1 MASQESTSFIQR
13 AGGIWQRGLRRFVPA
28 PYLAAMMLG
37 TGLCAEGIDAGRRPP
52 STPMGE
58 AQRRFLGEHCERCH
72 GAEKQKGSFRVD
84 DLPLLIGEARVAER
98 WQKVLNAVNSGEMPP
113 DDEKQ
118 PKREAKL
125 EFLEELQESMMA
137 ARRTLGDQGGVSIAR
152 RLNRREYRNT
162 IQSLLG
168 VNLDVGELPADGGL
182 GGFDTN
188 ALSLLM
194 SGDQFEQYYALA
206 LEALNEVHARRA
218 APEKRYY
225 VRVEGESRLEGVRK
239 ALQERLEE
247 RRRYTRWTH
256 AVDEAGRR
264 PENQALLQELRAKKQ
279 AEEPYRSWD
288 RIQGAPPPS
297 EYGFVDYT
305 RARHDGEGHWALV
318 PFLSYYVSKPESQKG
333 AFLTPGDNAACNFLD
348 LGAVGWPSGR
358 YVIRVRVGAVERSP
372 AKRRF
377 LEFGRRTMGRPSV
390 ISSHQVTG
398 TLKEPQVLEIP
409 MELQS
414 GGDRIFYVA
423 ERGCLDDDS
432 QGNRKYFAGVRD
444 NGIGPDLVLWVDW
457 MEMENLPPSGPPVG
471 SELERAGIPIA
482 ALGDQE
488 MVPAD
493 LRAGLERFSETA
505 FRGAKPS
512 GAFLDGLLKIYA
524 SHRAAGKKPGEALR
538 QVLAV
543 VLASP
548 RFLYLVEP
556 SPAEGRRRLDGGE
569 MAARLSYFL
578 WGTPPDPELS
588 AMGKAGALEK
598 VEALT
603 AQVGRMLE
611 DERHRDFTV
620 AFTHQW
626 LGMDRLNFFQF
637 NGDKYPDF
645 DLCVKNAARQE
656 VYETVGRLV
665 RENRS
670 LSELLKSDHVVV
682 NALMADYYG
691 LPGVEGDGFRRV
703 PIAEGSPRGGLLG
716 MAAVLAMGSNGEHTS
731 PVDRGAWVLRKLLH
745 APPPPAPPNVPQLAR
760 LEGKLLTTRER
771 LGLHQEEAQCANC
784 HRKIDP
790 IGFGLENFDAAGR
803 WRTEDRYNHPGK
815 GEKKWTIEAAGTFHN
830 GPSFKD
836 YHELKNLIA
845 ARLDDFAR
853 GFAEALCEYALGR
866 PYGFSDEAVVEAMLA
881 RAKPEGYAVRE
892 MILGLVLSESFRSK

>member
-1 MASQESTSFIQR
+1 M
-13 AGGIWQRGLRRFVPA
+13 V
-28 PYLAAMMLG
+28 
-37 TGLCAEGIDAGRRPP
+37 EG
-52 STPMGE
+52 
-58 AQRRFLGEHCERCH
+58 QRRFLGEHCERCH

-84 DLPLLIGEARVAER
+84 DLPLVIGEAHVAER

-113 DDEKQ
+113 EEEKQ
-118 PKREAKL
+118 PVREAKL
-125 EFLEELQESMMA
+125 EFLEVLQESMMT
-137 ARRTLGDQGGVSIAR
+137 ARRRLGDQGGVSIAR

-162 IQSLLG
+162 MQALLG
-168 VNLDVGELPADGGL
+168 VNLDVSELPADGGM

-194 SGDQFEQYYALA
+194 SGDQFEQYHALA
-206 LEALNEVHARRA
+206 LEALNEVHARRS
-218 APEKRYY
+218 APEKRYHI
-225 VRVEGESRLEGVRK
+225 RVEGESRLESVRK
-239 ALQERLEE
+239 ALRERMDE

-264 PENQALLQELRAKKQ
+264 PENQALVQELRGKKQ
-279 AEEPYRSWD
+279 PEEPYRSWD

-318 PFLSYYVSKPESQKG
+318 PFLSYYVSQPESQTG
-333 AFLTPGDNAACNFLD
+333 AFLTPGDNAACNSVD
-348 LGAVGWPSGR
+348 LAAWGWPAGR
-358 YVIRVRVGAVERSP
+358 YVLRVRVGAVEGSP

-377 LEFGRRTMGRPSV
+377 LEFGRRVMGRYTAVSC
-390 ISSHQVTG
+390 HQVTG

-409 MELQS
+409 VELRGS
-414 GGDRIFYVA
+414 GDRSFYVA
-423 ERGCLDDDS
+423 ERGCLDDDA

-444 NGIGPDLVLWVDW
+444 NGVGPDLVLWVDW
-457 MEMENLPPSGPPVG
+457 LEMENVPPSGPPVG
-471 SELERAGIPIA
+471 SELERAGIPID
-482 ALGDQE
+482 ALGGRE
-488 MVPAD
+488 IAPAE
-493 LRAGLERFSETA
+493 LRAGLERFAETA

-512 GAFLDGLLKIYA
+512 GAFLDGLLKMHEG
-524 SHRAAGKKPGEALR
+524 HRAAGKKPGEALR

-556 SPAEGRRRLDGGE
+556 SVEAGRRRLDGGE

-578 WGTPPDPELS
+578 WGAPPDAELR
-588 AMGKAGALEK
+588 GLGREGALEK
-598 VEALT
+598 PEVLA
-603 AQVGRMLE
+603 AQAGRLLD
-611 DERHRDFTV
+611 DERHRDFVT

-656 VYETVGRLV
+656 MYETVGRLV
-665 RENRS
+665 RENGS
-670 LSELLKSDHVVV
+670 LPELLKSEHVVV

-691 LPGVEGDGFRRV
+691 LPGVEGDGFRAV
-703 PIAEGSPRGGLLG
+703 PVPAGSPRGGLLG
-716 MAAVLAMGSNGEHTS
+716 AAAVLAMGSNGEHTS
-731 PVDRGAWVLRKLLH
+731 PVDRGAWVLRKLMH

-771 LGLHQEEAQCANC
+771 LGLHQEAAQCANC

-790 IGFGLENFDAAGR
+790 IGFGMENFDAAGR
-803 WRTEDRYNHPGK
+803 WRTEDRYDYPGK
-815 GEKKWTIEAAGTFHN
+815 GEKRWTVDAAGAFHN
-830 GPSFKD
+830 GPAFKD
-836 YHELKNLIA
+836 YFELRDLIA
-845 ARLDDFAR
+845 ARREEFAR

-866 PYGFSDEAVVEAMLA
+866 PYGFSDGAVVEAMLA
-881 RAKPEGYAVRE
+881 RSGPGGYAVRDL
-892 MILGLVLSESFRSK
+892 ITGLVLSESFRSK